1 MSNEQQHDL
10 SNSNNEESAAV
21 LTTSPREEIA
31 SQGDSRF
38 EDSAVFPSI
47 QEEIQSSSS
56 SSSSEFETS
65 GSSYDDSRKED
76 SKFEESIRFEKSGD
90 SAGISPRINDED
102 EGSSFRDESTYED
115 GSSLYD
121 NGTKEELTLE
131 EQPTCHA
138 DSQSDVRNVAP
149 AAPLSQVY
157 DDDESSSGSSS
168 SSSSSSSS
176 GAYDSQSNSDESS
189 SSSRSSSSGTSSSSD
204 STSSESLDIPA
215 SVVTASISESLGGSR
230 PLENDSTS
238 SVSTSVSGSSSTSSY
253 SESGSSSEIRS
264 SAEAHQEAP
273 VVGVAAEA
281 ISEREVPKQE
291 ELAIGGAA
299 ESVSIAHQEHHR
311 EAPAVDTAAVPLSKT
326 YEDPQVASRE
336 HDFSNESSGSVSSE
350 SASGESQSK
359 GPDAAI
365 AAGAFGAAALGET
378 TAAALSDEHE
388 ESQPVNPETERAAAP
403 VTSGDVQEL
412 QLLSPG
418 SDRDESRGSSSGSSS
433 SSSSGS
439 STSSASGS
447 YDSRSASSNGPSSSS
462 SSSESSDA
470 SSYSPEPAMAS
481 EASFDPN
488 FVGAVTK
495 TPAPIANDASTPPPP
510 PRHIPKGLE
519 STMTEEGS
527 TEPANSLD
535 RSGSPLQK
543 QSLSRGLHG
552 VPLRRAQSPTTTVS
566 SLSASQITGARK
578 TMDEEK
584 QPSPVLHNE
593 QPQKKRR
600 RNRDKRRRRNE
611 DLARFESNVNETIS
625 ALSQD
630 ESRLGVRTLVAMD
643 VPKESVTTEALSMAP
658 HTAHHLFHGFEALL
672 AALLQVSDE
681 LELISTFHDGS
692 SSGMSTEALN
702 AILSHASALDSVFVA
717 LRPMLQHYLEE
728 EAEPEMDALL
738 SRAHKLTR
746 LLCETTY
753 RVCQRQ
759 EWSARSETVFVTL
772 IELFERL
779 TVEIT
784 CLYDVHAVPDYK
796 MSAQLRRAWSAT
808 GHIEEIKT
816 VYVTSDSWLF
826 QQVCYEVIV
835 STDKWCPD
843 TKDLGE
849 ACEVKP
855 ADAIVGRP
863 SPDARLARVPQLA
876 LQVLDKINGEPLP
889 RTTTLA
895 SILRRILPP
904 HAMTDTAV
912 LNTFSG
918 LRATVRKPQ
927 GFSGASNMVAIS
939 SVPEVLN
946 DPEAYGMRGI
956 GKTTMAAMVASH
968 PDVRRFFKDGIAW
981 VNVGPKEL
989 SYARYTQCLRE
1000 LVAQLE
1006 FYDGIPLFAE
1016 LLHTPGEPWS
1026 RRKRR
1031 EVGFMIYARAT
1042 VTELLQNRNVLIVL
1056 DDVYFDSDLEWF
1068 TFAPAM
1074 PLSMVRT
1081 GPSKSS
1087 RDGISTLLV
1096 TTRTRD
1102 LLPDADTVEID
1113 LLEDADAIRLLVNES
1128 GLSSDYAI
1136 AESREALSV
1145 VRECA
1150 NHPLAVKTVGR
1161 WLGLKH
1167 ASAGIINSVEE
1178 IHEDVA
1184 HSIDRILKSGDIQG
1198 ADMMYEIMSM
1208 SFSPAVNG
1216 EPTNVIKLCFAAF
1229 VTVFCNEEYYSDFLP
1244 GVYPPMI
1251 PVSTAVVLFE
1261 TLLELE
1267 EKTLFQEGS
1276 LFYTQRREATMLI
1289 PEALSK
1295 LGVLKV
1301 ITTYSD
1307 DTSEE
1312 ASHETSRYSLGD
1324 SRFLQIMHFIQYEY
1338 GEYLSKEEPGMRSL
1352 TQDAERRWNRAFA
1365 TAYLKQPA
1373 DWDSELPD
1381 ASRDYAIEMI
1391 LSHMLRAE
1399 MYDEAASL
1407 LANETFVRG
1416 RIYTLGRENATRRH
1430 IMDCETLFRLISEL
1444 NERLESE
1451 LNPRSAMKRAYEAL
1465 GAQLNPK
1472 DSEYDIEQRRIYSI
1486 EAGRAHYEIGFSLA
1500 ERRCWHAAIAHWE
1513 SSQELLLS
1521 SLGMVE
1527 FVAAIQYNV
1536 GVVFAEMNE
1545 YEQGLAS
1552 LKQCLR
1558 IRGAIHGEEHILY
1571 AQTIQKIGDVF
1582 LGMSDYAEAMDSYN
1596 WALDVMH
1603 VEPSHHR
1610 VDIGDILDNMGNIHY
1625 SMGEVSE
1632 ALRCYEDALRSKKVE
1647 LGDDHHELAPTYQH
1661 IGNCLSDQGNTD
1673 EAIEHFQET
1682 IRLRALDTENDAER
1696 DADILSIEGVL
1707 HNLTGRPEEGLHCY
1721 ENALEILATNAPHR
1735 KEKIAALLH
1744 LIGCVYL
1751 MNGEHKKAMKLFQES
1766 LQTRRKVLGFVH
1778 LDVASTLFNIAFL
1791 HQTRN
1796 RLDKALKCLEEAV
1809 KIRQLRLPDSEKVA
1823 ITREKIGTLCKAL
1836 GKSSRAE
1843 DAFEEALRIRRQIHG
1858 ESHESVATILHE
1870 LGDLMDDLGEYDDAM
1885 RYYVDALDIRRKQ
1898 LGPDHE
1904 DVAATLYSMGFTL
1917 YHQNSSERALQCF
1930 EESLNIRKRRLGED
1944 SKEVGDTLNTMG
1956 YLQAKRGE
1964 LDDALNLL
1972 WGALRIRKLH
1982 EDHVKV
1988 SETLKN
1994 IGNVHR
2000 EKQEHA
2006 LAAECYKECLR
2017 IRRTELGD
2025 DHEKVADALIVIGN
2039 VRSDMENT
2047 EEAMRAYEEGKLQI
2061 VTYVARLSGALPRPY
2076 SRRFHLLVQLS
2087 I

>member
-1 MSNEQQHDL
+1 MINPLSTANPEQVVSNERSGDVSQRGIPA
-10 SNSNNEESAAV
+10 AAV
-21 LTTSPREEIA
+21 GVAAAPTVSDDRGY
-31 SQGDSRF
+31 SQPPSYESDSD
-38 EDSAVFPSI
+38 E
-47 QEEIQSSSS
+47 SSS
-56 SSSSEFETS
+56 
-65 GSSYDDSRKED
+65 GS
-76 SKFEESIRFEKSGD
+76 
-90 SAGISPRINDED
+90 
-102 EGSSFRDESTYED
+102 
-115 GSSLYD
+115 
-121 NGTKEELTLE
+121 
-131 EQPTCHA
+131 
-138 DSQSDVRNVAP
+138 
-149 AAPLSQVY
+149 
-157 DDDESSSGSSS
+157 SSSGSSS
-168 SSSSSSSS
+168 SSSSSSSDS
-176 GAYDSQSNSDESS
+176 QTGSYDS
-189 SSSRSSSSGTSSSSD
+189 R
-204 STSSESLDIPA
+204 
-215 SVVTASISESLGGSR
+215 
-230 PLENDSTS
+230 
-238 SVSTSVSGSSSTSSY
+238 
-253 SESGSSSEIRS
+253 
-264 SAEAHQEAP
+264 
-273 VVGVAAEA
+273 
-281 ISEREVPKQE
+281 
-291 ELAIGGAA
+291 
-299 ESVSIAHQEHHR
+299 
-311 EAPAVDTAAVPLSKT
+311 
-326 YEDPQVASRE
+326 
-336 HDFSNESSGSVSSE
+336 SVSS
-350 SASGESQSK
+350 
-359 GPDAAI
+359 
-365 AAGAFGAAALGET
+365 
-378 TAAALSDEHE
+378 
-388 ESQPVNPETERAAAP
+388 
-403 VTSGDVQEL
+403 
-412 QLLSPG
+412 
-418 SDRDESRGSSSGSSS
+418 SSS

-439 STSSASGS
+439 STSSSGS
-447 YDSRSASSNGPSSSS
+447 STYSSSDSDS
-462 SSSESSDA
+462 SSF
-470 SSYSPEPAMAS
+470 SPEPAMAS
-481 EASFDPN
+481 EESFGSG
-488 FVGAVTK
+488 FQGAFTK
-495 TPAPIANDASTPPPP
+495 TPAPTRDDASTPPPP
-510 PRHIPKGLE
+510 PRHVTKGME
-519 STMTEEGS
+519 STMVEEGS
-527 TEPANSLD
+527 STLLASSLQSD
-535 RSGSPLQK
+535 SPRQEQQLGRA
-543 QSLSRGLHG
+543 LNG

-566 SLSASQITGARK
+566 SLSASQIGSRRAVQ
-578 TMDEEK
+578 EERPP
-584 QPSPVLHNE
+584 PSIQTE
-593 QPQKKRR
+593 DTRKKRR
-600 RNRDKRRRRNE
+600 RKRDKRGRRPE
-611 DLARFESNVNETIS
+611 GLANFETNVNET
-625 ALSQD
+625 LSSLSKD

-643 VPKESVTTEALSMAP
+643 GPKESVATETLSMAP
-658 HTAHHLFHGFEALL
+658 HTAHHLLHGFEALL

-681 LELISTFHDGS
+681 LELLSTFNGAN
-692 SSGMSTEALN
+692 SGMSREALN
-702 AILSHASALDSVFVA
+702 AILSHAPALDSVFVT

-728 EAEPEMDALL
+728 EADPEMDALL
-738 SRAHKLTR
+738 SRVNKLIR
-746 LLCETTY
+746 LLCEITY

-772 IELFERL
+772 IELLERL

-784 CLYDVHAVPDYK
+784 CLYDGLDLPDYK
-796 MSAQLRRAWSAT
+796 MTVKLRRAWSAT
-808 GHIEEIKT
+808 GHMEEIKA
-816 VYVTSDSWLF
+816 VYVTSDSWMF

-835 STDKWCPD
+835 STDQWCPD
-843 TKDLGE
+843 TKDLAE
-849 ACEVKP
+849 ACEVKQP
-855 ADAIVGRP
+855 AGDVEAAGQP
-863 SPDARLARVPQLA
+863 SPDARMARVPQLA
-876 LQVLDKINGEPLP
+876 LQVLDKINGDPLIRP
-889 RTTTLA
+889 NTLA

-904 HAMTDTAV
+904 HALTDTAV

-918 LRATVRKPQ
+918 LRATVRKPL
-927 GFSGASNMVAIS
+927 GFSGANMVAIS

-946 DPEAYGMRGI
+946 DPDAYGMRGI
-956 GKTTMAAMVASH
+956 GKTTMAAMVAAH
-968 PDVRRFFKDGIAW
+968 PDTRRFFKDGIAW
-981 VNVGPKEL
+981 VNIGPKEL
-989 SYARYTQCLRE
+989 NYARYTQCLRE
-1000 LVAQLE
+1000 LVSQLE
-1006 FYDGIPLFAE
+1006 FYDGVPLFAE
-1016 LLHTPGEPWS
+1016 LLHTPGEPLS

-1031 EVGFMIYARAT
+1031 EVGFMIYARDT
-1042 VTELLQNRNVLIVL
+1042 VSELLQNRNVLIVL
-1056 DDVYFDSDLEWF
+1056 DDVYFESDLEWF
-1068 TFAPAM
+1068 TFTPAV
-1074 PLSMVRT
+1074 PVSMV
-1081 GPSKSS
+1081 GASS
-1087 RDGISTLLV
+1087 RNLPDGKTTLLV

-1102 LLPDADTVEID
+1102 LLHAADTVEMD
-1113 LLEDADAIRLLVNES
+1113 LLDEQDAIRLLVNES

-1136 AESREALSV
+1136 AESKEALAV

-1167 ASAGIINSVEE
+1167 ASAGVINSVEE

-1184 HSIDRILKSGDIQG
+1184 QSIDRILKSGDIQG

-1251 PVSTAVVLFE
+1251 PVSTADVLFE

-1267 EKTLFQEGS
+1267 EDSLFQEGS

-1301 ITTYSD
+1301 ITTYSGD
-1307 DTSEE
+1307 SEE
-1312 ASHETSRYSLGD
+1312 EQSLESSRYSLND

-1338 GEYLSKEEPGMRSL
+1338 GEYLANEEDGMRAL
-1352 TQDAERRWNRAFA
+1352 TQDAERRWNEAFA
-1365 TAYLKQPA
+1365 TAYIKQAA

-1381 ASRDYAIEMI
+1381 ASRDYAVEMI
-1391 LSHMLRAE
+1391 VSHMLRAE
-1399 MYDEAASL
+1399 MYEEAARL

-1430 IMDCETLFRLISEL
+1430 IMDCETLFSLLSEQD
-1444 NERLESE
+1444 EESKSG
-1451 LNPRSAMKRAYEAL
+1451 LNPRSSMKRAYEAL

-1472 DSEYDIEQRRIYSI
+1472 DAEYDMEERRVLSI

-1603 VEPSHHR
+1603 IEPSHHR

-1661 IGNCLSDQGNTD
+1661 IGNCLSDQGDTED
-1673 EAIEHFQET
+1673 AIEHFQEA
-1682 IRLRALDTENDAER
+1682 IRLRELDTENDAER

-1707 HNLTGRPEEGLHCY
+1707 HNLTGRQEEGLHYY
-1721 ENALEILATNAPHR
+1721 EKALEILATKAPHR

-1796 RLDKALKCLEEAV
+1796 RLEKALKCLEEAL

-1823 ITREKIGTLCKAL
+1823 LTHEKIGTLCKAI
-1836 GKSSRAE
+1836 GKSSKAE

-1858 ESHESVATILHE
+1858 ESHEAVATVLHE
-1870 LGDLMDDLGEYDDAM
+1870 MGDLMDDLGEYEDAM
-1885 RYYVDALDIRRKQ
+1885 RYYVDALDIRRKR

-1917 YHQNSSERALQCF
+1917 HHQDSSERALQCF

-1944 SKEVGDTLNTMG
+1944 SKEVGDALNTMG

-1982 EDHVKV
+1982 DDHVKV

-2000 EKQEHA
+2000 EKQEHE
-2006 LAAECYKECLR
+2006 LAVECYEECLR

-2025 DHEKVADALIVIGN
+2025 EHEKVADALIAIGN
-2039 VRSDMENT
+2039 VRSDMEST
-2047 EEAMRAYEEGKLQI
+2047 EDAMRAYEEGELIQ
-2061 VTYVARLSGALPRPY
+2061 A
-2076 SRRFHLLVQLS
+2076 
-2087 I
+2087 